1 MQLKMGVASMKCR
14 QVLRML
20 HLPADMIESL
30 ECHQNRIDHDYADVL
45 NASELSEYKE
55 AAGCE
60 KDQLP

>member
-1 MQLKMGVASMKCR
+1 
-14 QVLRML
+14 ML